1 MTGLQMDFLMLKVT
15 LWVAQLSSFQSTS
28 LWYTWVNIQRL
39 WELNF
44 CIWMELTYE
53 YAAVS
58 KEDVQMQEL
67 HSLTPANGIQ
77 NRQGDVQSQT
87 SANLSLY

>member
-1 MTGLQMDFLMLKVT
+1 
-15 LWVAQLSSFQSTS
+15 
-28 LWYTWVNIQRL
+28 
-39 WELNF
+39 
-44 CIWMELTYE
+44 MELTYE
-53 YAAVS
+53 YAAAS